1 MDPNK
6 LKARIPAVR
15 ALTNMNSLGGNH
27 CCMKS
32 VLAGSLAAI
41 VIPKRSRDTNRMTK
55 NEVDACTNNKT
66 IDIKRIIVVRSFG
79 GNLPIQILSGIK
91 RIVLAQTGPEANKPC
106 MS

>member
-6 LKARIPAVR
+6 LNARIPAVR

-27 CCMKS
+27 CCMRS

-41 VIPKRSRDTNRMTK
+41 VIPNRNRDASRMTK

-66 IDIKRIIVVRSFG
+66 IATKRIIVVRSLG
-79 GNLPIQILSGIK
+79 GNLPNQILSGI
-91 RIVLAQTGPEANKPC
+91 
-106 MS
+106 